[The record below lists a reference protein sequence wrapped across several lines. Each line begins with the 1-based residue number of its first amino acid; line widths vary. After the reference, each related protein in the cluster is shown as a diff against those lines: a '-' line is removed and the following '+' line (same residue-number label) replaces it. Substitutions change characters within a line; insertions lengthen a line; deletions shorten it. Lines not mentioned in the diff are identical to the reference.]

1 MKRIAFLLIS
11 LLSFS
16 THLLAED
23 NVVEIVY
30 DGTSATV
37 SVADNIANYVTVSS
51 GTSSHVVLT
60 QTNTSAISSDNDEI
74 IYRLSGSSTD
84 GEFKM
89 ASGSYK
95 CTVELNGLTLTNPSG
110 AAISIY
116 NGKRIKVKALKNT
129 TNTLTDGADGTQKGC
144 LYVKGHLELRSYG
157 TLNVIGNT
165 KHAIKS
171 GEYMSV
177 ANITVNV
184 TSAVSDGMNCNEYF
198 LMESGTV
205 NISGVGDDGIQCDLD
220 GTTSTGE
227 TTDHEDEDSGNIYQ
241 TGGTLNISLAS
252 SSEGSLLKADGSVSQ
267 TGGTYNGKE
276 NTTAIEGIYVATDSE
291 AEALYDLN
299 GRQIPANATLSKG
312 IYIIKKHGETYKI
325 TIK

>member
-1 MKRIAFLLIS
+1 MRKLVFFLTM
-11 LLSFS
+11 LLTVTSQ
-16 THLLAED
+16 LKAED

-30 DGTSATV
+30 SGSTATV
-37 SVADNIANYVTVSS
+37 TIADNISSYVTLSS
-51 GTSSHVVLT
+51 GSSSHVVLT
-60 QTNTSAISSDNDEI
+60 QTNTSDIDNEEI

-95 CTVELNGLTLTNPSG
+95 CTVELNGVTLTNPSG

-116 NGKRIKVKALKNT
+116 NGKRIKVKALSET
-129 TNTLTDGADGTQKGC
+129 TNTLTDCASGSQKGC
-144 LYVKGHLELRSYG
+144 LYVKGHLELRGYG

-184 TSAVSDGMNCNEYF
+184 TSSVGDGMNCNEYF

-205 NISGVGDDGIQCDLD
+205 TLSNIGDDGIQCDLD
-220 GTTSTGE
+220 GTTSTGV
-227 TTDHEDEDSGNIYQ
+227 TTDHEDEDTGNIYQ

-252 SSEGSLLKADGSVSQ
+252 TSEGSLLKAAGTISQ
-267 TGGTYNGKE
+267 TGGTYNNGD
-276 NTTAIEGIYVATDSE
+276 TAIESINADTNSGISAI
-291 AEALYDLN
+291 YDLN
-299 GRQIPANATLSKG
+299 GRLMPASTTLPKG
-312 IYIIKKHGETYKI
+312 IYITKKNNKTYKI